1 MNRSIKI
8 GVTGLGLLGL
18 TACGSTNISSLSE
31 TPPYGAKALYN
42 YNVKANK
49 EQVEKIPDWYLKM
62 PKSED
67 SIYAVGTSATPD
79 LQLSVDMAILMAK
92 TTLAD
97 RFQSQLRS
105 QTKNLI
111 AKVGSTAVDTS
122 VINELERVTKNLVAD
137 TDVSG
142 YSLVE
147 NVVQSAGNQFR
158 AYVLLKYNDEEASKV
173 LMNRLKKDRM
183 LMAKIRSNTAFKELD
198 KNVAASKKE
207 TKSDQEAVI
216 KSYTN
221 Q

>member
-18 TACGSTNISSLSE
+18 TACGATNISNLE
-31 TPPYGAKALYN
+31 DAPPFGATALYK
-42 YNVKANK
+42 YNVQANK
-49 EQVEKIPDWYLKM
+49 EQVDKIPDWFLKM
-62 PKSED
+62 PKEEA
-67 SIYAVGTSATPD
+67 SIFAVGTSATPD

-105 QTKNLI
+105 QTKNFI
-111 AKVGSTAVDTS
+111 AKVGTTAVDTT

-142 YSLVE
+142 YSVVE

-183 LMAKIRSNTAFKELD
+183 LMAKLRSNTAFKELD
-198 KNVAASKKE
+198 KNVAAAKKE
-207 TKSDQEAVI
+207 AKSEQEAVV
-216 KSYTN
+216 KSYTL

>member
-1 MNRSIKI
+1 MNKPLII
-8 GVTGLGLLGL
+8 GVSGLALLGL
-18 TACGSTNISSLSE
+18 SACGSTNISSLEE
-31 TPPYGAKALYN
+31 TPPYGAKALYA

-49 EQVEKIPDWYLKM
+49 EQVEKIPDWYLK
-62 PKSED
+62 PPEEED
-67 SIYAVGTSATPD
+67 SVYAVGTSATPD
-79 LQLSVDMAILMAK
+79 LQLSVDMAVLMAK

-105 QTKNLI
+105 QTKNFI
-111 AKVGSTAVDTS
+111 AKVGTTAVDSS
-122 VINELERVTKNLVAD
+122 VINELERVTKNLIAD

-173 LMNRLKKDRM
+173 LVNRLKKDRM
-183 LMAKIRSNTAFKELD
+183 LMAKLRSNSAFKELD
-198 KNVAASKKE
+198 ENVEKSKKE
-207 TKSDQEAVI
+207 TKDEKQAI
-216 KSYTN
+216 INSYT

>member
-1 MNRSIKI
+1 
-8 GVTGLGLLGL
+8 
-18 TACGSTNISSLSE
+18 
-31 TPPYGAKALYN
+31 
-42 YNVKANK
+42 
-49 EQVEKIPDWYLKM
+49 M
-62 PKSED
+62 PKEEA
-67 SIYAVGTSATPD
+67 SIFAVGTSATPD

-105 QTKNLI
+105 QTKNFI
-111 AKVGSTAVDTS
+111 AKVGTTAVDTT

-142 YSLVE
+142 YSVVE

-183 LMAKIRSNTAFKELD
+183 LMAKLRSNTAFKELD
-198 KNVAASKKE
+198 KNVAAAKKE
-207 TKSDQEAVI
+207 AKSEQEAVV
-216 KSYTN
+216 KSYTL

>member
-18 TACGSTNISSLSE
+18 TACGSTNISSLE
-31 TPPYGAKALYN
+31 DTPPYGAKALYA

-49 EQVEKIPDWYLKM
+49 EQVDKIPDWYLKM

-79 LQLSVDMAILMAK
+79 LQLSVDMAILMA
-92 TTLAD
+92 
-97 RFQSQLRS
+97 
-105 QTKNLI
+105 QTKNFI

-207 TKSDQEAVI
+207 KNDEQQAVI
-216 KSYTN
+216 KSYTG

>member
-18 TACGSTNISSLSE
+18 TACGSTNISSLE
-31 TPPYGAKALYN
+31 DTPPYGAKALYA

-49 EQVEKIPDWYLKM
+49 EQVDKIPDWYLKM

-92 TTLAD
+92 T
-97 RFQSQLRS
+97 
-105 QTKNLI
+105 KNFI

-207 TKSDQEAVI
+207 KNDEQQAVI
-216 KSYTN
+216 KSYTG

>member
-1 MNRSIKI
+1 
-8 GVTGLGLLGL
+8 VDLQTY
-18 TACGSTNISSLSE
+18 SLE
-31 TPPYGAKALYN
+31 DTPPYGAKALYA

-49 EQVEKIPDWYLKM
+49 EQVDKIPDWYLKM

-105 QTKNLI
+105 QTKNFI

-207 TKSDQEAVI
+207 KNDEQQAVI
-216 KSYTN
+216 KSYTG

>member
-1 MNRSIKI
+1 M
-8 GVTGLGLLGL
+8 
-18 TACGSTNISSLSE
+18 E
-31 TPPYGAKALYN
+31 DTPPYGAKALYA

-49 EQVEKIPDWYLKM
+49 EQVDKIPDWYLKM

-105 QTKNLI
+105 QTKNFI

-207 TKSDQEAVI
+207 KNDEQQAVI
-216 KSYTN
+216 KSYTG

>member
-1 MNRSIKI
+1 
-8 GVTGLGLLGL
+8 
-18 TACGSTNISSLSE
+18 
-31 TPPYGAKALYN
+31 
-42 YNVKANK
+42 
-49 EQVEKIPDWYLKM
+49 LKM

-67 SIYAVGTSATPD
+67 SVFAVGTSATPD
-79 LQLSVDMAILMAK
+79 LQLSVDMAILNAK

-105 QTKNLI
+105 QTKNFI

-142 YSLVE
+142 YSIVE

-183 LMAKIRSNTAFKELD
+183 LMAKLRSNSAFKELD
-198 KNVAASKKE
+198 RNVEASKKE
-207 TKSDQEAVI
+207 KNDEQKAI
-216 KSYTN
+216 INSYTS

>member
-8 GVTGLGLLGL
+8 GAAGLGLLGL
-18 TACGSTNISSLSE
+18 TACGSTDISSLSQ
-31 TPPYGAKALYN
+31 TPPYGAKALYA

-105 QTKNLI
+105 QTKNFI
-111 AKVGSTAVDTS
+111 AKVGSTAVDTT

-142 YSLVE
+142 YSVVE

-183 LMAKIRSNTAFKELD
+183 LMAKLRSNSAFKELD
-198 KNVAASKKE
+198 RNVEASKKE
-207 TKSDQEAVI
+207 KNDEQKAI
-216 KSYTN
+216 INSYTS

>member
-8 GVTGLGLLGL
+8 GAAGLGLLGL
-18 TACGSTNISSLSE
+18 TACGSTDISSLSQ
-31 TPPYGAKALYN
+31 TPPYGAKALYA

-49 EQVEKIPDWYLKM
+49 EQVDKIPDWYLKM

-105 QTKNLI
+105 QTKNFI

-142 YSLVE
+142 YSIVE

-183 LMAKIRSNTAFKELD
+183 LMAKLRSNSAFKELD
-198 KNVAASKKE
+198 RNVEASKKE
-207 TKSDQEAVI
+207 KNDEQKAI
-216 KSYTN
+216 INSYTS

>member
-8 GVTGLGLLGL
+8 GAAGLGLLGL
-18 TACGSTNISSLSE
+18 TACGSTDISSLSQ
-31 TPPYGAKALYN
+31 TPPYGAKALYA

-67 SIYAVGTSATPD
+67 SVFAVGTSATPD
-79 LQLSVDMAILMAK
+79 LQLSVDMAILNAK

-105 QTKNLI
+105 QTKNFI

-142 YSLVE
+142 YSIVE

-183 LMAKIRSNTAFKELD
+183 LMAKLRSNSAFKELD
-198 KNVAASKKE
+198 RNVEASKKE
-207 TKSDQEAVI
+207 KNDEQKAI
-216 KSYTN
+216 INSYTS

>member
-8 GVTGLGLLGL
+8 GAAGLGLLGL
-18 TACGSTNISSLSE
+18 TACGSTDISSLSQ
-31 TPPYGAKALYN
+31 TPPYGAKALYA

-105 QTKNLI
+105 QTKNFI

-142 YSLVE
+142 YSIVE

>member
-1 MNRSIKI
+1 MDLQ
-8 GVTGLGLLGL
+8 TY
-18 TACGSTNISSLSE
+18 SLE
-31 TPPYGAKALYN
+31 DTPPYGAKALYA

-49 EQVEKIPDWYLKM
+49 EQVDKIPDWYLKM

-105 QTKNLI
+105 QTKNFI

-207 TKSDQEAVI
+207 KNDEQQAVI
-216 KSYTN
+216 KSYTG

>member
-8 GVTGLGLLGL
+8 GAAGLGLLGL
-18 TACGSTNISSLSE
+18 TACGSSNISSLSE
-31 TPPYGAKALYN
+31 TPPYGAKALYA

-67 SIYAVGTSATPD
+67 SVFAVGTSATPD
-79 LQLSVDMAILMAK
+79 LQLSVDMAILNAK

-105 QTKNLI
+105 QTKNFI

-142 YSLVE
+142 YSIVE

-183 LMAKIRSNTAFKELD
+183 LMAKLRSNSAFKELD
-198 KNVAASKKE
+198 RNVAAAKKE
-207 TKSDQEAVI
+207 KNDETKAI
-216 KSYTN
+216 INSYTG